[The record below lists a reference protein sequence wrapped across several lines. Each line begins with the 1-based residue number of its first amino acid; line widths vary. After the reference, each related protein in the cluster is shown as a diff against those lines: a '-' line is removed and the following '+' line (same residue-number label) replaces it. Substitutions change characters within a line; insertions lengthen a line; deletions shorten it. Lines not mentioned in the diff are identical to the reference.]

1 MVGICSSLGLNLN
14 STCLTVNLFRGAAWD
29 TCYKNYI
36 DNTPALDCNRAHFL
50 HNNILRGDVNIYIY
64 TWNPFVLYFGG

>member
-29 TCYKNYI
+29 TRYKNYI

-50 HNNILRGDVNIYIY
+50 RNNILRGDVNIYIY
-64 TWNPFVLYFGG
+64 TWNLFVLYFGG